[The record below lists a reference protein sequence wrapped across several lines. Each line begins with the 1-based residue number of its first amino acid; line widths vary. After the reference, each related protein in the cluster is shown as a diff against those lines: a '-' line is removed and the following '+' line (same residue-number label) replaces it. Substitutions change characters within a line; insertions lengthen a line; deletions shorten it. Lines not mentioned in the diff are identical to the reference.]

1 MAYIFIVALFSIVV
15 FILNIKTKFIWKIQA
30 YKKWKD
36 IQPDIRQIHSMYSQ
50 YCIEGK
56 QVGWFNKNLFKETK
70 SQLYQHRNNLL
81 NYIDF
86 CESKKLEPKIQ
97 PIPLINEIE
106 KIEDAILNPSDLL
119 NKELNKAEKKY
130 DEEYKLTSSKGET
143 LLKERQETV
152 QLISNVER
160 LINSIAFHP
169 EAFVIDFEEIKIE
182 KQNFLG
188 VIEFAKEQSENLE
201 RGSKLIGAGLTAGG
215 FVASTAPT
223 AAMWVATTFGT
234 ASTGTAIS
242 ALSGAAASNA
252 AIAWLGGGALATGG
266 GGMAAGQALLA
277 LAGPIG
283 WGIAGT
289 TLLASVLLTVK
300 KRFKLQEKKK
310 DEITKLQNLTN
321 ELRKVGGNIEQLI
334 NQTVSL
340 KVELSQQFKE
350 CLCYDS
356 TDYSTL
362 DSVDKQRLAALVNN
376 TKTLSK
382 LLSKT
387 VESNA

>member
-50 YCIEGK
+50 YYIEGK

-130 DEEYKLTSSKGET
+130 DEEYKLTSCKGET

-169 EAFVIDFEEIKIE
+169 KAFVIDFEEIKIE

-321 ELRKVGGNIEQLI
+321 ELRKVGVNIEQLI

>member
-86 CESKKLEPKIQ
+86 CKSKKLEPKIQ

-169 EAFVIDFEEIKIE
+169 KAFVIDFEEIKIE

-242 ALSGAAASNA
+242 ALSGAVASNA

-321 ELRKVGGNIEQLI
+321 ELRKVGVNIEQLI

>member
-1 MAYIFIVALFSIVV
+1 MAYIFIMALFSIIV

-70 SQLYQHRNNLL
+70 SQLYQHRNNLIS
-81 NYIDF
+81 YIDF
-86 CESKKLEPKIQ
+86 CESKNLEPKIQ
-97 PIPLINEIE
+97 PNPLMNEIE
-106 KIEDAILNPSDLL
+106 KVEDAILNPSDLL

-130 DEEYKLTSSKGET
+130 DEEYKLISSKGET
-143 LLKERQETV
+143 LLKEREETV
-152 QLISNVER
+152 QLISDVEC

-169 EAFVIDFEEIKIE
+169 KEFVIDFEEIKIE
-182 KQNFLG
+182 KQNFQG

-201 RGSKLIGAGLTAGG
+201 RGSQLIGAGLTAGG

-252 AIAWLGGGALATGG
+252 AIAWLGDGALATGG

-277 LAGPIG
+277 LAGPVG

-310 DEITKLQNLTN
+310 DEIIKLQNLTN
-321 ELRKVGGNIEQLI
+321 ELRKVGVNIEQLI
-334 NQTVSL
+334 DQTVSL
-340 KVELSQQFKE
+340 KVELSQQFQE
-350 CLCYDS
+350 CLHYDS
-356 TDYSTL
+356 TNYSTL
-362 DSVDKQRLAALVNN
+362 NSEDKQILAALVNN

-382 LLSKT
+382 MLSKT
-387 VESNA
+387 VESNT

>member
-1 MAYIFIVALFSIVV
+1 MAYIFIMALFSIIV

-56 QVGWFNKNLFKETK
+56 QVGWFNKNFLKETK
-70 SQLYQHRNNLL
+70 SQLYQHRNNFL

-97 PIPLINEIE
+97 PKPLINEIE

-169 EAFVIDFEEIKIE
+169 KAFVIDFE
-182 KQNFLG
+182 
-188 VIEFAKEQSENLE
+188 
-201 RGSKLIGAGLTAGG
+201 
-215 FVASTAPT
+215 
-223 AAMWVATTFGT
+223 
-234 ASTGTAIS
+234 
-242 ALSGAAASNA
+242 
-252 AIAWLGGGALATGG
+252 
-266 GGMAAGQALLA
+266 
-277 LAGPIG
+277 
-283 WGIAGT
+283 
-289 TLLASVLLTVK
+289 
-300 KRFKLQEKKK
+300 
-310 DEITKLQNLTN
+310 
-321 ELRKVGGNIEQLI
+321 
-334 NQTVSL
+334 
-340 KVELSQQFKE
+340 
-350 CLCYDS
+350 
-356 TDYSTL
+356 
-362 DSVDKQRLAALVNN
+362 
-376 TKTLSK
+376 
-382 LLSKT
+382 
-387 VESNA
+387 

>member
-1 MAYIFIVALFSIVV
+1 MAYIFIMALFSIIV

-56 QVGWFNKNLFKETK
+56 QVGWFNKNFLKETK
-70 SQLYQHRNNLL
+70 SQLYQHRNNFL

-97 PIPLINEIE
+97 PKPLINEIE

-119 NKELNKAEKKY
+119 NKELNKAEKK
-130 DEEYKLTSSKGET
+130 
-143 LLKERQETV
+143 ERQETV

-169 EAFVIDFEEIKIE
+169 KAFVIDFEEIKLE
-182 KQNFLG
+182 KQNFQG

-277 LAGPIG
+277 LAGPVG

-310 DEITKLQNLTN
+310 GEIIKLQNLTN
-321 ELRKVGGNIEQLI
+321 ELRKVGVNIEQLI
-334 NQTVSL
+334 DQTVSL
-340 KVELSQQFKE
+340 KVELSQQFQE
-350 CLCYDS
+350 CLHYDS
-356 TDYSTL
+356 TNYSTL
-362 DSVDKQRLAALVNN
+362 NSEDKQILAALVNN

-382 LLSKT
+382 MLSKT
-387 VESNA
+387 VESNT

>member
-70 SQLYQHRNNLL
+70 SQLYQHRNNLQ

-97 PIPLINEIE
+97 HIPLINEIE

-169 EAFVIDFEEIKIE
+169 KAFVIDFEEIKIE

-321 ELRKVGGNIEQLI
+321 ELRKVGVNIEQLI
-334 NQTVSL
+334 NQTASL

>member
-70 SQLYQHRNNLL
+70 SQLYQHRNNFL

-97 PIPLINEIE
+97 PKPLINEIE

-130 DEEYKLTSSKGET
+130 DEEYKLISSKGET

-152 QLISNVER
+152 KLISNVEC
-160 LINSIAFHP
+160 LINSITFHP
-169 EAFVIDFEEIKIE
+169 KTFVIDFEQIKIE
-182 KQNFLG
+182 KQNFQG

-201 RGSKLIGAGLTAGG
+201 RGSQLIGAGLTAGG

-277 LAGPIG
+277 LAGPVG

-310 DEITKLQNLTN
+310 DEIIKLQNLTN
-321 ELRKVGGNIEQLI
+321 ELRKVGVNIEQLI
-334 NQTVSL
+334 DQTVSL
-340 KVELSQQFKE
+340 KVELSQQFQE
-350 CLCYDS
+350 CLHYDS
-356 TDYSTL
+356 TNYSTL
-362 DSVDKQRLAALVNN
+362 NSEDKQILAALVNN

-382 LLSKT
+382 MLSKT
-387 VESNA
+387 VESNT

>member
-1 MAYIFIVALFSIVV
+1 MAYIIIAALFGIVV

-30 YKKWKD
+30 YQKWKD

-56 QVGWFNKNLFKETK
+56 QVSWFNKNLFKETK
-70 SQLYQHRNNLL
+70 SQLYQHRNNFL

-97 PIPLINEIE
+97 PKPLINEIE

-143 LLKERQETV
+143 LFKERQETV

-169 EAFVIDFEEIKIE
+169 KAFVIDFEEIKIE
-182 KQNFLG
+182 KQNFQG

-201 RGSKLIGAGLTAGG
+201 RGSKLIGAGLTAGS

-321 ELRKVGGNIEQLI
+321 ELRKIGVNIEQLI

-340 KVELSQQFKE
+340 KVELSQQFQE

-362 DSVDKQRLAALVNN
+362 NSVDKQRLAALVNN

-387 VESNA
+387 VESNT

>member
-1 MAYIFIVALFSIVV
+1 MAYIFIMALFSIIV

-56 QVGWFNKNLFKETK
+56 QVGWFNKNFLKETK
-70 SQLYQHRNNLL
+70 SQLYQHRNNFL

-97 PIPLINEIE
+97 PKPLINEIE

-169 EAFVIDFEEIKIE
+169 KAFVIDFEEIKIE
-182 KQNFLG
+182 KQNFQG

-277 LAGPIG
+277 LAGPV
-283 WGIAGT
+283 GT

-310 DEITKLQNLTN
+310 GEIIKLQNLTN
-321 ELRKVGGNIEQLI
+321 ELRKVGVNIEQLI
-334 NQTVSL
+334 DQTVSL
-340 KVELSQQFKE
+340 KVELSQQFQE
-350 CLCYDS
+350 CLHYDS
-356 TDYSTL
+356 TNYSTL
-362 DSVDKQRLAALVNN
+362 NSEDKQILAALVNN

-382 LLSKT
+382 MLSKT
-387 VESNA
+387 VESNT